1 MADVTIASVRQQYP
15 QYSDMTDEQLGQAL
29 HQKYYSDV
37 PYEQFAAKIGLAAP
51 APPPAAAAAPMTVG
65 HGLAG
70 AAEIAGAGIANI
82 PGAAINAVH
91 DLYQRIAH
99 GDSNAQPVVPSVH
112 PGQAGHDLVQAVA
125 TSAPG
130 QAVGDAVHSADT
142 ALGNFSPTLQDVV
155 HQAGSVLGDVGAI
168 APVATPLVKGVGALR
183 AAGAAETPGFGMGFR
198 NGENAPIAK
207 FVAGDS
213 GQPTLKVNNQGAGNH
228 VFLSEAGVAPG
239 VKPDAEAFTKARE
252 PANSV
257 YNRAAASVP
266 TGTLAPSAAS
276 GIQTAGRN
284 GLRMSSGSPDA
295 AAAIEKLQTQLLAPG
310 KEWTGDQ
317 VVNEIRGL
325 RQEGYARVASED
337 PDSAALGRAQLD
349 MSHALEQHIV
359 DTLPTNAP
367 VSANQLAQARVALA
381 KSHTVESAMA
391 GDDVDLAKLGRVANK
406 DRDLMTGPM
415 REAVDFINNNQAV
428 IGLPGKMYEKPG
440 MGADLHKAGDKTI
453 LSPNA
458 WATTLGNIFGA
469 RPLARH
475 ILTGGAREATPVTGL
490 GGEFGELPMTH
501 LTPPGG
507 NVGTP
512 HQPDLGA
519 LPQGLGSRGSL
530 ELQPSPG
537 DLGMEQR
544 PLGDFPQGPGARPQ
558 LGLELSPGSAYG
570 AHQPDLGDL
579 VQGPGS
585 RGNLDLT
592 PPPGFLEPHQRELL
606 GEDLAPTP
614 KKKPKGK

>member
-1 MADVTIASVRQQYP
+1 MVDVTIADVRQKYP
-15 QYSDMTDEQLGQAL
+15 QYADMTDEQLGQAL
-29 HQKYYSDV
+29 HSKFYSDM
-37 PYEQFAAKIGLAAP
+37 PYDQFATKIGLVKPAAP
-51 APPPAAAAAPMTVG
+51 VAAAAPMTVG

-70 AAEIAGAGIANI
+70 AAEIAGAGVANI
-82 PGAAINAVH
+82 PGGAINAVH
-91 DLYQRIAH
+91 DIYQRIAH
-99 GDSNAQPVVPSVH
+99 GDSNAQPVVPSIH

-125 TSAPG
+125 NSAPG
-130 QAVGDAVHSADT
+130 QAIGSAAHAADS

-155 HQAGSVLGDVGAI
+155 HQTGSVLGDVGAI
-168 APVATPLVKGVGALR
+168 APVAAPLIKGVTALR
-183 AAGAAETPGFGMGFR
+183 AASTAAEETPGFSMGFR
-198 NGENAPIAK
+198 NGEHAPIAK

-213 GQPTLKVNNQGAGNH
+213 GQPTLKVNNQQAGNH

-239 VKPDAEAFTKARE
+239 NKPDAEAFAAGRE

-266 TGTLAPSAAS
+266 TGPLTPGATS
-276 GIQTAGRN
+276 GIKAAGTE
-284 GLRMSSGSPDA
+284 GVRMSKGSPDA
-295 AAAIEKLQTQLLAPG
+295 AAAVQKLQEQLLAPG
-310 KEWTGDQ
+310 KDWTGDQ

-325 RQEGYARVASED
+325 RQEGYARITSED

-349 MSHALEQHIV
+349 MSHALEQHIT

-367 VSANQLAQARVALA
+367 VSAAQLQQARIALA
-381 KSHTVESAMA
+381 KNHTVESAMA

-406 DRDLMTGPM
+406 NRDLMTGPM
-415 REAVDFINNNQAV
+415 KDAADFINNNQAV

-458 WATTLGNIFGA
+458 WVSALGNIFGA
-469 RPLARH
+469 RPFARGR
-475 ILTGGAREATPVTGL
+475 LTGGARQDIPVTGL
-490 GGEFGELPMTH
+490 GGEFGELPLSH
-501 LTPPGG
+501 LTPPEG

-530 ELQPSPG
+530 DLAPSLG
-537 DLGMEQR
+537 DLGMQQR

-579 VQGPGS
+579 
-585 RGNLDLT
+585 
-592 PPPGFLEPHQRELL
+592 EPHQRSL
-606 GEDLAPTP
+606 DLADELVGPMP